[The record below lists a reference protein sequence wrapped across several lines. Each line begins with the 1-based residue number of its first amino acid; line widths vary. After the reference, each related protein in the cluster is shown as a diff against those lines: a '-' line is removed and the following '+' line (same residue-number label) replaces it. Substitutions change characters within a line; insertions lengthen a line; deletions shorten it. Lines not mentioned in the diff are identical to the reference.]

1 MKIYTKTKIYQRF
14 VKKLGNC
21 EDRPELQKSSSGSSD
36 QALIFKIRGDLSI
49 YHCVRLNVAYFL
61 QEH

>member
-21 EDRPELQKSSSGSSD
+21 EDRPNLYQIISEKFFGPPDLFCSLGP
-36 QALIFKIRGDLSI
+36 GDLEI
-49 YHCVRLNVAYFL
+49 
-61 QEH
+61 